1 MIFLVIGC
9 VVFIVIAG
17 LFLQKAI
24 NKKHYEIDGYSI
36 DEVQLARKLLIFITV
51 VIIGFAFILLHY
63 ALTNM

>member
-17 LFLQKAI
+17 VFLQKAI
-24 NKKHYEIDGYSI
+24 NKKHHE
-36 DEVQLARKLLIFITV
+36 DEVQLARKLLIFITA

-63 ALTNM
+63 ALNNM

>member
-17 LFLQKAI
+17 VFLQKAI
-24 NKKHYEIDGYSI
+24 NKKHYEI
-36 DEVQLARKLLIFITV
+36 ELQLARKLLIFITV
-51 VIIGFAFILLHY
+51 VTIGFAFILLHY